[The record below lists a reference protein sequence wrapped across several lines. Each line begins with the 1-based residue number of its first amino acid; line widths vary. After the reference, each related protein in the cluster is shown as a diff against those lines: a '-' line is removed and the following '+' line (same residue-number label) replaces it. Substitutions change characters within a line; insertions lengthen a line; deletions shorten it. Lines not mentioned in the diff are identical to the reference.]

1 MRRAVAL
8 IALAAL
14 VVAGACS
21 GDDKPD
27 SPSKAAD
34 GDKVVA
40 PRKGGTLRLGST
52 RLTTLDP
59 AQARSVEELLVVD
72 QLFDGLTRLDPKTSE
87 PLPSVA
93 THWATTDQKT
103 WDFFV
108 DGDAGFSNG
117 RTIAPKDV
125 KYSLERIAKK
135 GSGSPG
141 ADLLSAISG
150 YKAVADGSTTDL
162 AGVTF
167 TDGVLHISLDY
178 PWADLPSVFASP
190 QFGVVDQGAAE
201 PVPEAKPFA
210 SEPAITSGPFTFSR
224 RDGDTLVLNRAPS
237 SRAYLDRIE
246 VREYPDVAAA
256 YGDFRKGKLDWSRVP
271 PDEVDSAGERYGRDA
286 FHPYVAELFYGF
298 NLKNPKFADLRFRE
312 AIVRAVDRQAIATAV
327 YVDTVKVLNG
337 VVVEGVPG
345 YQKDPCGDRCKHD
358 VARSKQLLSEVFGTN
373 PVPEVQINFDADPTQ
388 EKVAKAIEANLKE
401 AGIPAKLAPKPPGEY
416 GDYVVSGQQEL
427 FRLGWIA
434 AYASPDAFVWPL
446 FQSSSRDNVVGLS
459 SSALDALLA
468 AARSEADRDK
478 RTDLYQQAERAAMEQ
493 LPIIPIAQFRLF
505 AVTSARLEGVTLLST
520 GTFDAAKAWLSASAT
535 SP

>member
-1 MRRAVAL
+1 MRRAAAL
-8 IALAAL
+8 VALAAL
-14 VVAGACS
+14 LVAGACS
-21 GDDKPD
+21 GDDKAAKK
-27 SPSKAAD
+27 PSS
-34 GDKVVA
+34 GDRGKVA
-40 PRKGGTLRLGST
+40 TPKKGGTLRLGST

-72 QLFDGLTRLDPKTSE
+72 QLFDSLTRLDAKTRE
-87 PLPSVA
+87 PVPSVA
-93 THWATTDQKT
+93 TRWTTTDQKV

-108 DGDAGFSNG
+108 DGGATFSNG
-117 RTIAPKDV
+117 RAITAKDV
-125 KYSLERIAKK
+125 KYTLERIAKK

-141 ADLLSAISG
+141 ADLLSLISG
-150 YKAVADGSTTDL
+150 YKAVADGSTGDL
-162 AGVTF
+162 AGVTN
-167 TDGVLHISLDY
+167 TDQVLHIVLDQ
-178 PWADLPSVFASP
+178 PWSDLPAVLASP
-190 QFGVVDQGAAE
+190 QFGIVDQGAAE
-201 PVPEAKPFA
+201 LPAEAKPFA
-210 SEPAITSGPFTFSR
+210 SEPTVSSGPFAFSR
-224 RDGDTLVLNRAPS
+224 REGDTVVLNRAPAS
-237 SRAYLDRIE
+237 TAYVDRIE

-271 PDEVDSAGERYGRDA
+271 PDEVDSAGERYGREA

-312 AIVRAVDRQAIATAV
+312 AIVRAIDRQAIASAV

-401 AGIPAKLAPKPPGEY
+401 AGIPAQLAPKPPGEY
-416 GDYVVSGQQEL
+416 GDFVVSGQQEL

-434 AYASPDAFVWPL
+434 AYASPDAFVSPL

-459 SSALDALLA
+459 SPGLDALLA
-468 AARSEADRDK
+468 AARVEADRDK
-478 RTDLYQQAERAAMEQ
+478 RIDLYQQAERAAMEQ

-505 AVTSARLEGVTLLST
+505 AVTSDRLEGVSLLST
-520 GTFDAAKAWLSASAT
+520 GTFDAAKAWLSTRAT
-535 SP
+535 SS

>member
-1 MRRAVAL
+1 MRRTAAL
-8 IALAAL
+8 VALAAL
-14 VVAGACS
+14 LVAGACS
-21 GDDKPD
+21 GDDKP
-27 SPSKAAD
+27 PTKAS
-34 GDKVVA
+34 GDDRKVST
-40 PRKGGTLRLGST
+40 PKKGGTLRLGST

-72 QLFDGLTRLDPKTSE
+72 QLFDSLTRLDPKTGE
-87 PLPSVA
+87 PVPSVA
-93 THWATTDQKT
+93 THWATSDQKT

-108 DGDAGFSNG
+108 DGDAAFSNG
-117 RTIAPKDV
+117 RVIAPKDV

-150 YKAVADGSTTDL
+150 YKAVADGSATDL

-167 TDGVLHISLDY
+167 TDGVLHIALDY

-190 QFGVVDQGAAE
+190 QFGIVDQGAAE

-224 RDGDTLVLNRAPS
+224 REGDTVVLNGAPAS
-237 SRAYLDRIE
+237 TAYVDRIE

-271 PDEVDSAGERYGRDA
+271 PDEVDSAGERYGRET
-286 FHPYVAELFYGF
+286 FRPYVAELFYGF

-312 AIVRAVDRQAIATAV
+312 AIVRAIDRQAIASAV

-345 YQKDPCGDRCKHD
+345 YQKDPCGERCKHD
-358 VARSKQLLSEVFGTN
+358 VARAKQLLSEVFGTN

-388 EKVAKAIEANLKE
+388 EKVAKAVEANLKE

-416 GDYVVSGQQEL
+416 GDFVVSGQQEL

-434 AYASPDAFVWPL
+434 AYASPDAFVSPL

-459 SSALDALLA
+459 SPGLDALLA
-468 AARSEADRDK
+468 AARVEADREK
-478 RTDLYQQAERAAMEQ
+478 RIDLYQQAERAAMEQ

-505 AVTSARLEGVTLLST
+505 AVTSDRLQGVTLLST
-520 GTFDAAKAWLSASAT
+520 GTFDAAKAWLSTSAT
-535 SP
+535 SS